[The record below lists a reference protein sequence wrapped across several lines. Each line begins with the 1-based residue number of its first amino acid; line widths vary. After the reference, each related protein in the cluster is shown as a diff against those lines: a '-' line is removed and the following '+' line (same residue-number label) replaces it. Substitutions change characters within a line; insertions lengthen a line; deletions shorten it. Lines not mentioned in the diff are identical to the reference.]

1 MRGRTI
7 SSVVRS
13 SATAWNAPSEK
24 HSASRRQPA
33 RLRDGRIVR
42 AVERIWVR
50 VERHLGITRALVP
63 RRQPE
68 IPTRQRDAPAA
79 SAEGTA
85 PAGRYDVADGDLA
98 QLEEVGRHD
107 VGDGLLASPHLD
119 LDRIALRAGG
129 LPGVGVDPVPD
140 RADGADQIVS
150 TLVVQIG
157 EQPQVAE

>member
-13 SATAWNAPSEK
+13 SASAWNAPSEE
-24 HSASRRQPA
+24 HSNSRRQPA

-79 SAEGTA
+79 SADGSDT
-85 PAGRYDVADGDLA
+85 AGRNDGYDCDFA
-98 QLEEVGRHD
+98 
-107 VGDGLLASPHLD
+107 LL
-119 LDRIALRAGG
+119 
-129 LPGVGVDPVPD
+129 
-140 RADGADQIVS
+140 
-150 TLVVQIG
+150 
-157 EQPQVAE
+157 

>member
-1 MRGRTI
+1 MFSSSLITPLTSAVRSAELLSWSTPTCWGLFTFKMSLQPTRGRAAMRGRTI

-13 SATAWNAPSEK
+13 SASAWNAPSEE
-24 HSASRRQPA
+24 HSDSRRQPA

-42 AVERIWVR
+42 ALERIWVR

-107 VGDGLLASPHLD
+107 VGDGLLA
-119 LDRIALRAGG
+119 
-129 LPGVGVDPVPD
+129 
-140 RADGADQIVS
+140 
-150 TLVVQIG
+150 
-157 EQPQVAE
+157 